1 MPTRSGG
8 AAWPSRR
15 CTPGAR
21 RCGSKSK
28 HGRRTIRSP
37 KLWRAQGCC
46 EPTRIECCGRDAA
59 AQSQSTGEG
68 RSAAQSS
75 GGLRAVANR
84 PGSSAAGETL
94 RLKVKARAKDDPQ
107 PKALAGSGLLR
118 TDQDRVL
125 LRFVEGR
132 PVSRVTRAVAT
143 RPGSSAAALCRRPP
157 GQPRH
162 TGCCEPTRIEC
173 CCALSKAARSAASH
187 GLLRTDQDRVLLR
200 FVEGRPVSRVTT
212 DFLAWGADRLAAEDK
227 RVWVLVWD
235 NAAWHV
241 SRAVQAWI
249 GTHNRTVKRT
259 GGVRILVCRLPVKS
273 PWLNPIEPR
282 WLHGKRA
289 VLEPEGPLTAHQ
301 LMDRVHQ
308 HFRCERLELLHQ
320 HVL

>member
-1 MPTRSGG
+1 MWPPQPGQSCRARCSTRSRSG
-8 AAWPSRR
+8 R
-15 CTPGAR
+15 AR
-21 RCGSKSK
+21 ANNLAISCLQKQSK
-28 HGRRTIRSP
+28 HYSLNARASQPCRSRKKLARPPDRLCGPPPRLGGGLCRRG
-37 KLWRAQGCC
+37 LV
-46 EPTRIECCGRDAA
+46 EPLGPADDARLGRDAA

-75 GGLRAVANR
+75 GGLRAVAN
-84 PGSSAAGETL
+84 
-94 RLKVKARAKDDPQ
+94 
-107 PKALAGSGLLR
+107 
-118 TDQDRVL
+118 
-125 LRFVEGR
+125 
-132 PVSRVTRAVAT
+132 

-289 VLEPEGPLTAHQ
+289 VLEPERTSTAHE

-308 HFRCERLELLHQ
+308 HFGCERLEPLHQ
-320 HVL
+320 HVR